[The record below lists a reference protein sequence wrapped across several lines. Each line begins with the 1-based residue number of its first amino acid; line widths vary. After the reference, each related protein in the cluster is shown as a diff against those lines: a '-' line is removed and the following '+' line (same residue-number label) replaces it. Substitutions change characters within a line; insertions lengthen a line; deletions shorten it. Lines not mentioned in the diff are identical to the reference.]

1 MMLPTSRGVAPDPL
15 NGLVNWLRYTR
26 QALLWLG
33 SIGLFAC
40 SGAPVHSGTPERL
53 DPSTEIAPFVSE
65 MVERHGF
72 EREQLEAILGGV
84 QVQPKILE
92 AIRRPA
98 ESLDWYQYHPIFV
111 TEARISKGE
120 EFWRAHADTLEK
132 ASQEFGVSPE
142 IIVAIIGVE
151 TYYGTRKGKYLVLDS
166 LATLAFRY
174 PKRSKFFRGE
184 LEQFLILAR
193 QENLDPG
200 EVKGSYAGAM
210 GIPQF
215 ISSSYR
221 RYAVDFDGDGVRD
234 LLTSE
239 VDAIGSVANYLKRH
253 GWQRDAAIALPA
265 SVSGDDYKVLVKKG
279 LKPHTPVSDMH
290 NFGVVVLYASENK
303 SRGAL
308 IELANKDDTE
318 HWVGLQ
324 NFYAITRYNHSS
336 LYAMAVFQLAREIS
350 KRYRSVEG

>member
-1 MMLPTSRGVAPDPL
+1 MNATSSPVSAPGTF
-15 NGLVNWLRYTR
+15 NGLTRWFRCTR
-26 QALLWLG
+26 QALIWLV

-40 SGAPVHSGTPERL
+40 SGAAVHSRTPEKL
-53 DPSTEIAPFVSE
+53 DPETEIAPFVGE
-65 MVERHGF
+65 MVKRHGF
-72 EREQLEAILGGV
+72 EREQLERLLDGV
-84 QVQPKILE
+84 RVRPKILE

-98 ESLDWYQYHPIFV
+98 ESLDWYQYYPIFI
-111 TEARISKGE
+111 TEARINKGE
-120 EFWRAHADTLEK
+120 EFWRKHSDTL
-132 ASQEFGVSPE
+132 ANAAREFGVSPE

-151 TYYGTRKGKYLVLDS
+151 TFYGTRKGKYLVLDS

-174 PKRSKFFRGE
+174 PRRSKFFRRE

-200 EVKGSYAGAM
+200 EVQGSYAGAM

-234 LLTSE
+234 LLKSE
-239 VDAIGSVANYLKRH
+239 ADAIGSVANYLKRH
-253 GWQRDAAIALPA
+253 GWQRDGAIALPA
-265 SVSGDDYKVLVKKG
+265 SVTGDEYKVLVKKG

-290 NFGVVVLYASENK
+290 NFGVVVLYASENQ
-303 SRGAL
+303 SRGTL
-308 IELANKDDTE
+308 IELTNKDDIE